1 MVSRV
6 IGWSWRGNRIEIG
19 IDSRGKGPAV
29 LMLPALSSIS
39 TRAEMRPLAE
49 QLASTFTTIAVDW
62 PGFGDKPR
70 PSVAW
75 TSEAYRTF
83 LQHVL
88 RELPKVTATIAVGHG
103 AGYLLAH
110 AAEHP
115 GSAGRLCMVAPT
127 WRGPLPTMMGR
138 RHSMFGLVSKLID
151 MPVIG
156 SALYKLN
163 VNQPMIRM
171 MARGHV
177 YADPGWL
184 DERRLIEK
192 LAVTNAPGARHAS
205 IRFVAGELDPMSTRE
220 QFLATARRVTDPIL
234 IVYGADTPKRS
245 KAEME
250 ALASFQNVQSHELPV
265 GKLAIHEEFASLV
278 ADAVRP
284 FLCGDSKADSRLM
297 DYR

>member
-1 MVSRV
+1 MASRV
-6 IGWSWRGNRIEIG
+6 ISWLWRGNTIEIG

-70 PSVAW
+70 PLVAW
-75 TSEAYRTF
+75 TPEAYRTF
-83 LQHVL
+83 LGHVL
-88 RELPKVTATIAVGHG
+88 RELPKVTATIAAGHG

-115 GSAGRLCMVAPT
+115 GSAGRLCLVAPT
-127 WRGPLPTMMGR
+127 WRGPLPTMMGGR
-138 RHSMFGLVSKLID
+138 RGTLRLFSKLID

-156 SALYKLN
+156 SALYRLN

-184 DERRLIEK
+184 NERRLIEK
-192 LAVTNAPGARHAS
+192 LAVTNAQGARHAS
-205 IRFVAGELDPMSTRE
+205 FRFVAGELDPMSTRE
-220 QFLATARRVTDPIL
+220 EFLATVRRVTDPIL

-250 ALASFQNVQSHELPV
+250 ALAGFQNVQSRELTV
-265 GKLAIHEEFASLV
+265 GKLAIHEEFPALV

-284 FLCGDSKADSRLM
+284 FL
-297 DYR
+297 

>member
-1 MVSRV
+1 MASRV
-6 IGWSWRGNRIEIG
+6 ISWLWRGNTIEIG

-70 PSVAW
+70 PLVAW
-75 TSEAYRTF
+75 NPEAYRSF
-83 LQHVL
+83 LGHVL
-88 RELPKVTATIAVGHG
+88 RELPKVTATIAAGHG

-115 GSAGRLCMVAPT
+115 GSAGRLCLVAPT
-127 WRGPLPTMMGR
+127 WRGPLPTMMGGR
-138 RHSMFGLVSKLID
+138 RGTLRLFSKLID

-156 SALYKLN
+156 SALYRLN

-184 DERRLIEK
+184 NERRLIEK
-192 LAVTNAPGARHAS
+192 LAVTNAQGARHAS
-205 IRFVAGELDPMSTRE
+205 FRFVAGELDPMSTRE
-220 QFLATARRVTDPIL
+220 EFLATVRRVTDPIL

-250 ALASFQNVQSHELPV
+250 ALAGFQNVQSRELTV
-265 GKLAIHEEFASLV
+265 GKLAIHEEFPALV

-284 FLCGDSKADSRLM
+284 FL
-297 DYR
+297 